1 MGSETIY
8 LPVTQDGVDVEI
20 DLSKAA
26 AALEVTVD
34 DLLNSS
40 NYYLRGM
47 ANGIYSEGKN
57 CEDGL
62 SFNPDGNYD
71 GYGNMYFSIAK
82 DGDKTILNIA
92 SNDPVADDYSAD
104 GQFCFEVNN
113 NQYVFYAKFLSKAK
127 YDELMNGITEL
138 KGNDTANG
146 LIYDLQ
152 GRVVTTT
159 QKGIYIV
166 NGKKV
171 VLK

>member
-1 MGSETIY
+1 MDI
-8 LPVTQDGVDVEI
+8 EI
-20 DLSKAA
+20 DLSNAA
-26 AALEVTVD
+26 TALEVSVD

-47 ANGIYSEGKN
+47 ANGVYGEGKN

-62 SFNPDGNYD
+62 SFNPDGSYD

-82 DGDKTILNIA
+82 DGDKTILSIA

-113 NQYVFYAKFLSKAK
+113 NQYVFYAKFLSLAK
-127 YDELMNGITEL
+127 YNEMSGIAEVSNTDVINGP
-138 KGNDTANG
+138 
-146 LIYDLQ
+146 IYDLQ
-152 GRVVTTT
+152 GRRVNTTH
-159 QKGIYIV
+159 KGIYIV

-171 VLK
+171 VVK